1 MNYKLLSVAL
11 AFLYIGI
18 ATSCSQPAPD
28 LRYQIE
34 VDKPLQTMEHFGASD
49 AWSMHILGLW
59 PQEKQNQIAD
69 WLFSTE
75 NRKES
80 ACLFGV
86 SMSVQVVPSREKPV
100 RSVLRG
106 CVPNAS

>member
-49 AWSMHILGLW
+49 A
-59 PQEKQNQIAD
+59 PK
-69 WLFSTE
+69 TT
-75 NRKES
+75 K
-80 ACLFGV
+80 
-86 SMSVQVVPSREKPV
+86 
-100 RSVLRG
+100 
-106 CVPNAS
+106 

>member
-59 PQEKQNQIAD
+59 PQEKHSRLAVQHRERCE
-69 WLFSTE
+69 WKTE
-75 NRKES
+75 RNRP
-80 ACLFGV
+80 V
-86 SMSVQVVPSREKPV
+86 SLAFQCRC
-100 RSVLRG
+100 R
-106 CVPNAS
+106 